1 MNHSEA
7 IVAKLVLSL
16 TLRSQACD
24 ELGCQT
30 LEVGKQVVHGI
41 TGHAVS
47 TRLSRY
53 CKTPL
58 ISPGLIQLR
67 KEF

>member
-1 MNHSEA
+1 M
-7 IVAKLVLSL
+7 AKLVHSL
-16 TLRSQACD
+16 TLRNQACD

-41 TGHAVS
+41 TGHVVS

-53 CKTPL
+53 CKIPL
-58 ISPGLIQLR
+58 TSPRLIQFR
-67 KEF
+67 KGL